1 MTSCPPLRRRNPA
14 IALIALLLAT
24 AATAAPQSDAPTVIH
39 LQPYLR
45 THWSFNATVNG
56 REGLFFF
63 DTGGGL
69 TVFTPAGATAA
80 GCKAWGRLTGFR
92 MRGDRLDLPRC
103 EAVAI
108 DVGGTRLHVPTAGIW
123 DFSKLLPAGGPPL
136 AGSVALDAFAD
147 RTVTVDLAQ
156 RQIIIETPRSEASRI
171 RTASQVP
178 VRFSREVEGLALSP
192 FVPVKTPSGPV
203 WMELDSGSDMALI
216 IGRHVAASLGLNPGS
231 KGWQTLE
238 SEILGGVALRGP
250 AQVADLIMD
259 GNIGSPILAH
269 WVITLDL
276 PQQRLWISQA
286 ADSSQFDATR

>member
-1 MTSCPPLRRRNPA
+1 MTSRQPQIRSKNPA

-45 THWSFNATVNG
+45 HWSFNATVNG

-69 TVFTPAGATAA
+69 TVFTPAGAIAA

-92 MRGDRLDLPRC
+92 MHGDRLDLPRC
-103 EAVAI
+103 DTVEI
-108 DVGGTRLHVPTAGIW
+108 DVGGTHLHVPTAGIW
-123 DFSKLLPAGGPPL
+123 DFSKLLPAGAPPL

-147 RTVTVDLAQ
+147 RTVTFDLAH
-156 RQIIIETPRSEASRI
+156 RQIIIETTRSEASRI
-171 RTASQVP
+171 RNASQVP

-203 WMELDSGSDMALI
+203 WMELDSGSDVAFI
-216 IGRHVAASLGLNPGS
+216 IGRHAAASLGLDPAS
-231 KGWQTLE
+231 RSPQTLD
-238 SEILGGVALRGP
+238 SEIPGGLALRGP
-250 AQVADLIMD
+250 AQVEDLIMD
-259 GNIGSPILAH
+259 GNIGGPTLAH

-286 ADSSQFDATR
+286 ANPWIG